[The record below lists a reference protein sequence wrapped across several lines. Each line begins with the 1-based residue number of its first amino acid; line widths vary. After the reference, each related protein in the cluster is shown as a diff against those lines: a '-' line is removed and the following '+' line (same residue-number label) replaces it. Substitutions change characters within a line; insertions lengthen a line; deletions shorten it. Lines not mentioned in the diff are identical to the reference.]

1 MELIDH
7 LYCVIL
13 AGGKGKRLWPSSR
26 NEYPKQFIDF
36 FGVGRTQLQQTY
48 DRLAHLVPANR
59 IIISTFREYV
69 SIVKEQLPHISDEQI
84 LDEPI
89 RKDTAPAV
97 AWAAYRITKLDEK
110 ATILVTPSD
119 QDIRNEDAFS
129 VNVHEAL
136 AFMEKE
142 KEAIVAMGVRPTR
155 PEPGYGYI
163 QIGDNVDHDIYTVKS
178 FTEKP
183 NREFAQLFVDS
194 GEFYWNTGMFFA
206 RAKQLLE
213 NTYQLLPMVLKTL
226 DDENSNA
233 TLEEERAFLETNY
246 YEYPNIPIDRT
257 MLERASHTYLLKCD
271 YGWADMGTWHS
282 IYEEKS
288 NNSTDNV
295 IIDSDVLMENCS
307 NCVVKLPKGKLA
319 VINGLDDYIVAEQDN
334 VLLICKKEDSSALIR
349 KYVTEVQVKKGEEY
363 C

>member
-1 MELIDH
+1 
-7 LYCVIL
+7 
-13 AGGKGKRLWPSSR
+13 
-26 NEYPKQFIDF
+26 
-36 FGVGRTQLQQTY
+36 
-48 DRLAHLVPANR
+48 
-59 IIISTFREYV
+59 
-69 SIVKEQLPHISDEQI
+69 
-84 LDEPI
+84 
-89 RKDTAPAV
+89 
-97 AWAAYRITKLDEK
+97 
-110 ATILVTPSD
+110 
-119 QDIRNEDAFS
+119 
-129 VNVHEAL
+129 
-136 AFMEKE
+136 
-142 KEAIVAMGVRPTR
+142 
-155 PEPGYGYI
+155 
-163 QIGDNVDHDIYTVKS
+163 
-178 FTEKP
+178 
-183 NREFAQLFVDS
+183 
-194 GEFYWNTGMFFA
+194 MFFA

-257 MLERASHTYLLKCD
+257 MLERASHIYLLKCD

-334 VLLICKKEDSSALIR
+334 VLLICKKEDTIALYTLIGY
-349 KYVTEVQVKKGEEY
+349 KTEEI
-363 C
+363 